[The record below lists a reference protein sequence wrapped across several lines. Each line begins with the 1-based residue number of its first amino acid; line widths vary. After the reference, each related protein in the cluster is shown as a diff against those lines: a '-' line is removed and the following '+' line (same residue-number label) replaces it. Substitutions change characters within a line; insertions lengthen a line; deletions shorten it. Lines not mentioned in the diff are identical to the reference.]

1 MSPAEME
8 MRNKQQQEW
17 LNSTGKQSQQMVG
30 GGMFTAGIASGLA
43 SGLAYNKGGSSLKD
57 DDIKEE
63 SRHTVNQA
71 APAE

>member
-1 MSPAEME
+1 
-8 MRNKQQQEW
+8 
-17 LNSTGKQSQQMVG
+17 MVG

-63 SRHTVNQA
+63 SRQTVNYTA
-71 APAE
+71 AIE

>member
-1 MSPAEME
+1 
-8 MRNKQQQEW
+8 
-17 LNSTGKQSQQMVG
+17 MVG

-63 SRHTVNQA
+63 SRQTVNYA
-71 APAE
+71 ATVE